1 MGNSAQR
8 HVDRMLGRGQ
18 GNRHDYSNRTLR
30 RNDVPS
36 TLQEWDELRRAAHD
50 AGPGSAVY
58 SDYMALLQ
66 AGYDRD
72 NMPDASGGGIP
83 RSINAT
89 AAELDDAAEDAR
101 EYFKPESVHPM
112 LHEYGIPG
120 RGSFAELGPAVAR
133 AVVSEMMATS
143 TSKAQR
149 AALVELSK
157 AIENSRTSSLGVVI
171 DEPDQ
176 RLEYT
181 ISMGDDEDA
190 DPSGFTQWREGQAGL
205 APGVEG
211 LMLRALNSDA
221 TFDGISN
228 TGGGGG
234 TYDHYEARQMA
245 AARAGDLQ
253 ALQLDTQ
260 GMQGDFHQGDA
271 TGDVI
276 ASY

>member
-1 MGNSAQR
+1 MGNSGQR
-8 HVDRMLGRGQ
+8 YVDRMLGRGQ

-50 AGPGSAVY
+50 AGPGSSIY

-72 NMPDASGGGIP
+72 NMPDASGGGVP
-83 RSINAT
+83 RSVHAT
-89 AAELDDAAEDAR
+89 QAALNDGAEDAR

-112 LHEYGIPG
+112 LHDYGIPG

-133 AVVSEMMATS
+133 AVVTEMMATS

-157 AIENSRTSSLGVVI
+157 AIENSQTSSLGVVI

-176 RLEYT
+176 RLEFRVAL
-181 ISMGDDEDA
+181 GDDNGP
-190 DPSGFTQWREGQAGL
+190 DPSGYGEWREGQAGL
-205 APGVEG
+205 APGVQG
-211 LMLRALNSDA
+211 LMLRANTSNATWDGLDA
-221 TFDGISN
+221 AAMSGN
-228 TGGGGG
+228 GGSFSV
-234 TYDHYEARQMA
+234 YEAKQLA
-245 AARAGDLQ
+245 AARAGDLGSL
-253 ALQLDTQ
+253 ALDTQ
-260 GMQGDFHQGDA
+260 GMHQGDA
-271 TGDVI
+271 VADPIT
-276 ASY
+276 SY